1 MDARRLG
8 LLVGGALFQ
17 ATRINEEF
25 VNQPTLLWAALALVM
40 GFGGGSALFV
50 SLLRSKNSQAH
61 SSARDAQ
68 DQLAALQADLARRQ
82 KLLQLEA
89 REETQRE
96 VSHLRELIEGEA
108 ATRRAELKD
117 TESRLREHETLVRE
131 RESGLERRAKTLDGR
146 ERSLQSK
153 ESDLDKR
160 LLDVQKLT
168 EAQTAELHRVAALNP
183 TDAREVVLAR
193 AEVEARAA
201 MAQVVTR
208 IEEQA
213 RDGAE
218 ERARKILALA
228 IQRCAVDQTSETAV
242 SVVALPSEDLKGRI
256 IGREGRNIRTFEQLS
271 GTDLIIDDTPEVVMV
286 SCFDPVR
293 REIAR
298 IALTSLVNDGRIH
311 PARIEETLARAEGE
325 VQIKM
330 REAAERATTEANV
343 RLPKPVLEVF
353 GKLLYRTSYG
363 QNILHHS
370 VEMAKIASSIAAEL
384 GADVQVA
391 KRAALLHD
399 IGKAL
404 DHDHEGTHV
413 ELGIELL
420 TRHRESEAVIRAAGE
435 HHLDV
440 EQMTSLESVIVQ
452 VADMISS
459 SRPGARRENVEI
471 YIKRLELLERIADS
485 FPGVEKSYAIQA
497 GREVRIVVKPDQVD
511 DLAAMRL
518 ARDVAQRVQDEM
530 TYPGEIR
537 VTVIRETRAMDIA
550 H

>member
-1 MDARRLG
+1 V
-8 LLVGGALFQ
+8 VGIALFP
-17 ATRINEEF
+17 AARLNEDF
-25 VNQPTLLWAALALVM
+25 VNQPTLFWAALALVL
-40 GFGGGSALFV
+40 GFGGGSVLFA
-50 SLLRSKNSQAH
+50 SLLRSKNTQAH

-82 KLLQLEA
+82 KELQLEA

-96 VSHLRELIEGEA
+96 MSRLRELIEGEA
-108 ATRRAELKD
+108 AQRRAELKE
-117 TESRLREHETLVRE
+117 TESRLREHESLVRE
-131 RESGLERRAKTLDGR
+131 RESTLERRAKTLDGR
-146 ERSLQSK
+146 ERTLQSK
-153 ESDLDKR
+153 ESDYDKR
-160 LLDVQKLT
+160 LLDAQKLV
-168 EAQTAELHRVAALNP
+168 EAQTAELHRVSSLSP
-183 TDAREVVLAR
+183 TDARDVVLSR
-193 AEVEARAA
+193 AEAEARSA
-201 MAQVVTR
+201 MAQVAAR

-213 RDGAE
+213 REHAE
-218 ERARKILALA
+218 EKARKILALA

-242 SVVALPSEDLKGRI
+242 SVVVLPSEDLKGRI

-271 GTDLIIDDTPEVVMV
+271 GTDLIIDDTPEAVMV

-298 IALTSLVNDGRIH
+298 IALSSLVTDGRIH

-325 VQIKM
+325 VQVKM

-404 DHDHEGTHV
+404 DHNHEGTHV
-413 ELGIELL
+413 DLGIELL
-420 TRHRESEAVIRAAGE
+420 KRHRESDAVIRAAGE

-471 YIKRLELLERIADS
+471 YIKRLETLERIADS

-497 GREVRIVVKPDQVD
+497 GREVRIVVRPDQVD

-550 H
+550 R

>member
-1 MDARRLG
+1 M
-8 LLVGGALFQ
+8 VGIALFP
-17 ATRINEEF
+17 AARLNEDF
-25 VNQPTLLWAALALVM
+25 VNQPTLFWAALALVL
-40 GFGGGSALFV
+40 GFGGGSVLFA
-50 SLLRSKNSQAH
+50 SLLRSKNTQAH

-82 KLLQLEA
+82 KELQLEA

-96 VSHLRELIEGEA
+96 MSRLRELIEGEA
-108 ATRRAELKD
+108 AQRRAELKE
-117 TESRLREHETLVRE
+117 TESRLREHESLVRE
-131 RESGLERRAKTLDGR
+131 RESTLERRAKTLDGR
-146 ERSLQSK
+146 ERTLQSK
-153 ESDLDKR
+153 ESDYDKR
-160 LLDVQKLT
+160 LLDAQKLV
-168 EAQTAELHRVAALNP
+168 EAQTAELHRVSSLSP
-183 TDAREVVLAR
+183 TDARDVVLSR
-193 AEVEARAA
+193 AEAEARSA
-201 MAQVVTR
+201 MAQVAAR

-213 RDGAE
+213 REHAE
-218 ERARKILALA
+218 EKARKILALA

-242 SVVALPSEDLKGRI
+242 SVVVLPSEDLKGRI

-271 GTDLIIDDTPEVVMV
+271 GTDLIIDDTPEAVMV

-298 IALTSLVNDGRIH
+298 IALSSLVTDGRIH

-325 VQIKM
+325 VQVKM

-404 DHDHEGTHV
+404 DHNHEGTHV
-413 ELGIELL
+413 DLGIELL
-420 TRHRESEAVIRAAGE
+420 KRHRESDAVIRAAGE

-471 YIKRLELLERIADS
+471 YIKRLETLERIADS

-497 GREVRIVVKPDQVD
+497 GREVRIVVRPDQVD

-550 H
+550 R

>member
-1 MDARRLG
+1 M
-8 LLVGGALFQ
+8 VGIALFQ
-17 ATRINEEF
+17 AARFNKDF
-25 VNQPTLLWAALALVM
+25 VNQPTLFWAALALVL
-40 GFGGGSALFV
+40 GFGGGSILFS

-61 SSARDAQ
+61 SNARDAQ

-82 KLLQLEA
+82 QLLQLES
-89 REETQRE
+89 RDETQRE
-96 VSHLRELIEGEA
+96 MSRLRELIEGES
-108 ATRRAELKD
+108 ATRRAELKE

-131 RESGLERRAKTLDGR
+131 RESTIERRAKTLDGR

-160 LLDVQKLT
+160 HLDAQKLV
-168 EAQTAELHRVAALNP
+168 ELQSAELHRIASLSP
-183 TDAREVVLAR
+183 TDARDVVLSR
-193 AEVEARAA
+193 AEAEARTA
-201 MAQVVTR
+201 MAQVAAR

-213 RDGAE
+213 RENAE

-242 SVVALPSEDLKGRI
+242 SVVVLPSEDLKGRI

-271 GTDLIIDDTPEVVMV
+271 GTDLIIDDTPEAVMV

-298 IALTSLVNDGRIH
+298 IALASLVTDGRIH

-325 VQIKM
+325 VQQKM

-363 QNILHHS
+363 QNILQHS

-413 ELGIELL
+413 DLGIELL
-420 TRHRESEAVIRAAGE
+420 KRHRESDAVIRAAGE

-471 YIKRLELLERIADS
+471 YIKRLETLEKIADS

-497 GREVRIVVKPDQVD
+497 GREVRIVVRPDQVD

-537 VTVIRETRAMDIA
+537 VTVIRETRAMDVA
-550 H
+550 R

>member
-1 MDARRLG
+1 MEQ
-8 LLVGGALFQ
+8 GGRGRVLFQ
-17 ATRINEEF
+17 AKRDKKDFSVIY
-25 VNQPTLLWAALALVM
+25 PTLLWAALALVL
-40 GFGGGSALFV
+40 GFGGGSLLFA
-50 SLLRSKNSQAH
+50 SLLRSRNSQAH
-61 SSARDAQ
+61 LSARDAQ
-68 DQLAALQADLARRQ
+68 EQLAALQADLARRQ
-82 KLLQLEA
+82 KELQLEA
-89 REETQRE
+89 REENQRE
-96 VSHLRELIEGEA
+96 MGRLRELIEGEA
-108 ATRRAELKD
+108 AARRAELKE
-117 TESRLREHETLVRE
+117 TEVRLREHESLVRE
-131 RESGLERRAKTLDGR
+131 REATLERRSKTLDGR
-146 ERSLQSK
+146 ERNLQGR
-153 ESDLDKR
+153 ENDAEKR
-160 LLDVQKLT
+160 LLDAQKLV
-168 EAQTAELHRVAALNP
+168 EAQTAELHRIAALHP
-183 TDAREVVLAR
+183 TEAREVVLAR
-193 AEVEARAA
+193 AENEARVA
-201 MAQVVTR
+201 MVQVSLR
-208 IEEQA
+208 IEETA
-213 RDGAE
+213 REGAE
-218 ERARKILALA
+218 EKARKILALA
-228 IQRCAVDQTSETAV
+228 IQRCAVDQTSETSV

-271 GTDLIIDDTPEVVMV
+271 GTDLIIDDTPEAVMV

-298 IALTSLVNDGRIH
+298 TALTSLVTDGRIH

-325 VQIKM
+325 IAQKM
-330 REAAERATTEANV
+330 REAADRASAEANV
-343 RLPKPVLEVF
+343 RLPKPILEVF

-413 ELGIELL
+413 DLGVELL
-420 TRHRESEAVIRAAGE
+420 KRHRESDAVIRAAGE

-471 YIKRLELLERIADS
+471 YIKRLETLEKIADS

-518 ARDVAQRVQDEM
+518 ARDVARRVQDEM

-537 VTVIRETRAMDIA
+537 VTVIRETRAMDTA
-550 H
+550 R

>member
-1 MDARRLG
+1 
-8 LLVGGALFQ
+8 V
-17 ATRINEEF
+17 IH
-25 VNQPTLLWAALALVM
+25 PTLLWAALALVL
-40 GFGGGSALFV
+40 GFGGASALFA
-50 SLLRSKNSQAH
+50 SLLRSKNSRA
-61 SSARDAQ
+61 SVSVRDAQ
-68 DQLAALQADLARRQ
+68 DQLAALEADLARRQ
-82 KLLQLEA
+82 KELQLEA

-96 VSHLRELIEGEA
+96 MSRLRELIEGEA
-108 ATRRAELKD
+108 AARRAELKE
-117 TESRLREHETLVRE
+117 TESRLREHESLVRE
-131 RESGLERRAKTLDGR
+131 RESTLERRAKTLDGR
-146 ERSLQSK
+146 ERNLQNR
-153 ESDLDKR
+153 ETDAEKR
-160 LLDVQKLT
+160 LGDAQKLV
-168 EAQTAELHRVAALNP
+168 EEQTAELHRVAALGP
-183 TDAREVVLAR
+183 AEAREVVLAR
-193 AEVEARAA
+193 AETEARSA
-201 MAQVVTR
+201 MAQVAAR
-208 IEEQA
+208 IEE
-213 RDGAE
+213 RVREGAE
-218 ERARKILALA
+218 EKARKILALA

-271 GTDLIIDDTPEVVMV
+271 GTDLIIDDTPEAVMV

-298 IALTSLVNDGRIH
+298 IALSSLVNDGRIH

-325 VQIKM
+325 VQQKM
-330 REAAERATTEANV
+330 REAADRASAEANV
-343 RLPKPVLEVF
+343 RLPKPVLDVF
-353 GKLLYRTSYG
+353 GKLLFRTSYG

-370 VEMAKIASSIAAEL
+370 VEMAKIASTIAAEL

-413 ELGIELL
+413 DLGIELL
-420 TRHRESEAVIRAAGE
+420 KKHRESEAVIRAAGE

-452 VADMISS
+452 IADMISS

-471 YIKRLELLERIADS
+471 YIKRLQTLEKIADS
-485 FPGVEKSYAIQA
+485 FAGVEKSYAIQA
-497 GREVRIVVKPDQVD
+497 GREVRIVVKPEQVD

-550 H
+550 R

>member
-1 MDARRLG
+1 MG
-8 LLVGGALFQ
+8 LLVRGALFQ
-17 ATRINEEF
+17 ATRINKDF
-25 VNQPTLLWAALALVM
+25 VNQPTLFWAALALALVL
-40 GFGGGSALFV
+40 GFGGGSVLFA

-82 KLLQLEA
+82 QLLQLEA

-96 VSHLRELIEGEA
+96 MSRLRELIEGES
-108 ATRRAELKD
+108 ATRRAEFKE

-153 ESDLDKR
+153 EGDLDKR
-160 LLDVQKLT
+160 LLDVQKLL
-168 EAQTAELHRVAALNP
+168 EAQSNELHRVAQLSPNEAR
-183 TDAREVVLAR
+183 DAVLHR
-193 AEVEARAA
+193 AEVEARSAMSQVAA
-201 MAQVVTR
+201 R

-213 RDGAE
+213 REGAE

-298 IALTSLVNDGRIH
+298 LALTSLVNDGRIH
-311 PARIEETLARAEGE
+311 PARIEETLARAGDE
-325 VQIKM
+325 VQVKM

-413 ELGIELL
+413 DLGIELL

-550 H
+550 R

>member
-1 MDARRLG
+1 
-8 LLVGGALFQ
+8 VEQGGRGRVLFQ
-17 ATRINEEF
+17 AKRDKKDFSVIY
-25 VNQPTLLWAALALVM
+25 PTLLWAALALVL
-40 GFGGGSALFV
+40 GFGGGSLLFA
-50 SLLRSKNSQAH
+50 SLLRSRNSQAH
-61 SSARDAQ
+61 LSARDAQ
-68 DQLAALQADLARRQ
+68 EQLAALQADLARRQ
-82 KLLQLEA
+82 KELQLEA
-89 REETQRE
+89 REENQRE
-96 VSHLRELIEGEA
+96 MGRLRELIEGEA
-108 ATRRAELKD
+108 AARRAELKE
-117 TESRLREHETLVRE
+117 TEVRLREHESLVRE
-131 RESGLERRAKTLDGR
+131 REATLERRSKTLDGR
-146 ERSLQSK
+146 ERNLQGR
-153 ESDLDKR
+153 ENDAEKR
-160 LLDVQKLT
+160 LLDAQKLV
-168 EAQTAELHRVAALNP
+168 EAQTAELHRIAALHP
-183 TDAREVVLAR
+183 TEAREVVLAR
-193 AEVEARAA
+193 AENEARVA
-201 MAQVVTR
+201 MVQVSLR
-208 IEEQA
+208 IEETA
-213 RDGAE
+213 REGAE
-218 ERARKILALA
+218 EKARKILALA
-228 IQRCAVDQTSETAV
+228 IQRCAVDQTSETSV

-271 GTDLIIDDTPEVVMV
+271 GTDLIIDDTPEAVMV

-298 IALTSLVNDGRIH
+298 TALTSLVTDGRIH

-325 VQIKM
+325 IAQKM
-330 REAAERATTEANV
+330 REAADRASAEANV
-343 RLPKPVLEVF
+343 RLPKPILEVF

-413 ELGIELL
+413 DLGVELL
-420 TRHRESEAVIRAAGE
+420 KRHRESDAVIRAAGE

-471 YIKRLELLERIADS
+471 YIKRLETLEKIADS

-518 ARDVAQRVQDEM
+518 ARDVARRVQDEM

-537 VTVIRETRAMDIA
+537 VTVIRETRAMDTA
-550 H
+550 R

>member
-1 MDARRLG
+1 M
-8 LLVGGALFQ
+8 VGIALFQ
-17 ATRINEEF
+17 AARFNKDF
-25 VNQPTLLWAALALVM
+25 VNQPTLFWAALALVL
-40 GFGGGSALFV
+40 GFGGGSILFS

-61 SSARDAQ
+61 SNARDAQ

-82 KLLQLEA
+82 QLLQLES
-89 REETQRE
+89 RDETQRE
-96 VSHLRELIEGEA
+96 MSRLRELIEGES
-108 ATRRAELKD
+108 ATRRAELKE

-131 RESGLERRAKTLDGR
+131 RESTIERRAKTLAGR

-160 LLDVQKLT
+160 HLDAQKLV
-168 EAQTAELHRVAALNP
+168 ELQSAELHRIASLSP
-183 TDAREVVLAR
+183 TDARDVVLSR
-193 AEVEARAA
+193 AEAEARTA
-201 MAQVVTR
+201 MAQVAAR

-213 RDGAE
+213 RENAE

-242 SVVALPSEDLKGRI
+242 SVVVLPSEDLKGRI

-271 GTDLIIDDTPEVVMV
+271 GTDLIIDDTPEAVMV

-298 IALTSLVNDGRIH
+298 IALASLVTDGRIH

-325 VQIKM
+325 VQQKM

-363 QNILHHS
+363 QNILQHS

-413 ELGIELL
+413 DLGIELL
-420 TRHRESEAVIRAAGE
+420 KRHRESDAVIRAAGE

-471 YIKRLELLERIADS
+471 YIKRLETLEKIADS

-497 GREVRIVVKPDQVD
+497 GREVRIVVRPDQVD

-537 VTVIRETRAMDIA
+537 VTVIRETRAMDVA
-550 H
+550 R

>member
-1 MDARRLG
+1 V
-8 LLVGGALFQ
+8 VGIALFQ
-17 ATRINEEF
+17 AARFNKDF
-25 VNQPTLLWAALALVM
+25 VNQPTLFWAALALVL
-40 GFGGGSALFV
+40 GFGGGSILFS

-61 SSARDAQ
+61 SNARDAQ

-82 KLLQLEA
+82 QLLQLES
-89 REETQRE
+89 RDETQRE
-96 VSHLRELIEGEA
+96 MSRLRELIEGES
-108 ATRRAELKD
+108 ATRRAELKE

-131 RESGLERRAKTLDGR
+131 RESTIERRAKTLDGR

-160 LLDVQKLT
+160 HLDAQKLV
-168 EAQTAELHRVAALNP
+168 ELQSAELHRIASLSP
-183 TDAREVVLAR
+183 TDARDVVLSR
-193 AEVEARAA
+193 AEAEARTA
-201 MAQVVTR
+201 MAQVAAR

-213 RDGAE
+213 RENAE

-242 SVVALPSEDLKGRI
+242 SVVVLPSEDLKGRI

-271 GTDLIIDDTPEVVMV
+271 GTDLIIDDTPEAVMV

-298 IALTSLVNDGRIH
+298 IALASLVTDGRIH

-325 VQIKM
+325 VQQKM

-363 QNILHHS
+363 QNILQHS

-413 ELGIELL
+413 DLGIELL
-420 TRHRESEAVIRAAGE
+420 KRHRESDAVIRAAGE

-471 YIKRLELLERIADS
+471 YIKRLETLEKIADS

-497 GREVRIVVKPDQVD
+497 GREVRIVVRPDQVD

-537 VTVIRETRAMDIA
+537 VTVIRETRAMDVA
-550 H
+550 R